1 MMRNKGIVMK
11 NKSTLAKLLSEED
24 VNVVHKQMPTAYFDS
39 KKRELGLPIWK
50 EEEMT
55 KEIYDLMVCH
65 EIGHALWTPL
75 DMLEKAGLRNIDHS
89 FVNIIED
96 VRIEKKVQNKY
107 PGSRSVFKRGYI
119 DLIKKDFFGTN
130 GRDID
135 SFNLID
141 RINLFFKN
149 VPDVTFSDEE
159 NVWVKKVSGVKTED
173 EVLNLAEE
181 LYAWMSENKPEE
193 DKNENEMSMPDESG
207 DSDESEESA
216 GGGNTTNSDDE
227 GSSGS
232 TSSSTGDNEGDGE
245 LTPTNNSNSD
255 KSETNESSDT
265 TETSSGGMNSEV
277 PKAETDTA
285 AKNGMDSLR
294 DKNAVESVYVNIPKI
309 DATKIIVDYKT
320 VHKEFYGRYV
330 AETNEG
336 ETYFSST
343 LNELTKI
350 KEESK
355 KTVAYMVKEFEMKK
369 SADQYARAAVSKT
382 GSLDMS
388 KLHTYKYNEDLF
400 KKVTTLPGATNHGM
414 VMVLDWSGSMCE
426 NLKGTLAQLFN
437 LIWFCRKVKIPFEV
451 YAFSDSRLS
460 RQNLKIQ
467 DFKVN
472 DIILNDFRLLNF
484 FSNKMSLSQEMDIM
498 HALWMYASYWNRGK
512 DVSGYALNY
521 NANYDLGSTPLN
533 EAIIAMMD
541 IVPKFK
547 TETRVQKVNTIFL
560 TDGVSNSL
568 RGAFDYNLV
577 TSGPDKGKHIKVD
590 KSISYKSIVI
600 SDPVV
605 GKTYEAKNRLEHT
618 NKLIKALKNRVED
631 MNVIGFFIAGSGRSG
646 RVNKR
651 IIANITNEYDRTKVM
666 EKVKF
671 LNKNKYLA
679 VTQCGYDEYYILPG
693 GNSLNVENENLSDD
707 LVGAS
712 KAKLKTAFGKSM
724 KGKIESRQ
732 LLNKFVKLVA

>member
-631 MNVIGFFIAGSGRSG
+631 MNVICFFFAGSGRSG

-724 KGKIESRQ
+724 KGKIGSRQ

>member
-1 MMRNKGIVMK
+1 MK

-173 EVLNLAEE
+173 EVLDLAEE

-245 LTPTNNSNSD
+245 PTPTNNSNSD

-651 IIANITNEYDRTKVM
+651 IIAI
-666 EKVKF
+666 
-671 LNKNKYLA
+671 
-679 VTQCGYDEYYILPG
+679 
-693 GNSLNVENENLSDD
+693 
-707 LVGAS
+707 
-712 KAKLKTAFGKSM
+712 
-724 KGKIESRQ
+724 
-732 LLNKFVKLVA
+732 